1 MANGLYCMCVR
12 CVCLVS
18 IRKLDNIIDNVID
31 APSAPT
37 VDASLLAEAVPSGVA
52 VSPGDTRTGPQTYA
66 ARVLDATE
74 LERRDAP
81 GRLRQ
86 ALALLAAWQDDALSA
101 AELGAITAAQRIARQ
116 AQTEAQTETR
126 TAALARIV
134 RRLLITHGLDQ

>member
-1 MANGLYCMCVR
+1 MPRYAL
-12 CVCLVS
+12 

-86 ALALLAAWQDDALSA
+86 ALALLAAWQDDALTA
-101 AELGAITAAQRIARQ
+101 AELGALTAAQRIARQ
-116 AQTEAQTETR
+116 AQTETR

-134 RRLLITHGLDQ
+134 RRLLITQGLDG

>member
-1 MANGLYCMCVR
+1 MPQFAL
-12 CVCLVS
+12 

-86 ALALLAAWQDDALSA
+86 ALALLAAWQDDALTA
-101 AELGAITAAQRIARQ
+101 AELGALTAAQRIARQ
-116 AQTEAQTETR
+116 AQTETR

-134 RRLLITHGLDQ
+134 RRLLITQGLDQ

>member
-1 MANGLYCMCVR
+1 MPRYAL
-12 CVCLVS
+12 

-116 AQTEAQTETR
+116 AQTETR

-134 RRLLITHGLDQ
+134 RRLLITQGLDQ

>member
-1 MANGLYCMCVR
+1 MPRYAL
-12 CVCLVS
+12 

-37 VDASLLAEAVPSGVA
+37 VDASLFAEAVPSGVS
-52 VSPGDTRTGPQTYA
+52 VSPGDTRTAPQTYA
-66 ARVLDATE
+66 ARVLDSAKV
-74 LERRDAP
+74 ERRDAP
-81 GRLRQ
+81 GPLRQ

-116 AQTEAQTETR
+116 AQTETR

-134 RRLLITHGLDQ
+134 RRLLITQGLDQ

>member
-1 MANGLYCMCVR
+1 MPRYAL
-12 CVCLVS
+12 

-86 ALALLAAWQDDALSA
+86 ALALLAAWQDDALTA
-101 AELGAITAAQRIARQ
+101 AELGALTAAQRIARQ
-116 AQTEAQTETR
+116 AQTETR

-134 RRLLITHGLDQ
+134 RRLLITQGLDQ

>member
-1 MANGLYCMCVR
+1 MPRFAL
-12 CVCLVS
+12 

-86 ALALLAAWQDDALSA
+86 ALALLAAWQDDALTA
-101 AELGAITAAQRIARQ
+101 AELGALTAAQRIARQ
-116 AQTEAQTETR
+116 AQTETR

-134 RRLLITHGLDQ
+134 RRLLITQGLDQ

>member
-1 MANGLYCMCVR
+1 MPRFAL
-12 CVCLVS
+12 

-37 VDASLLAEAVPSGVA
+37 VDASLFAEAVPAGVA

-66 ARVLDATE
+66 ARVLDSAE
-74 LERRDAP
+74 VECRDAP

-86 ALALLAAWQDDALSA
+86 ALSVLASWQDDALSA
-101 AELGAITAAQRIARQ
+101 TELGALTAAQRIARQ
-116 AQTEAQTETR
+116 AQSETR

-134 RRLLITHGLDQ
+134 RRLLITQGLDQ

>member
-1 MANGLYCMCVR
+1 MPRYAL
-12 CVCLVS
+12 

-86 ALALLAAWQDDALSA
+86 ALALLAAWQDDALTA

-116 AQTEAQTETR
+116 AQTETR

-134 RRLLITHGLDQ
+134 RRLLITQGLDQ

>member
-1 MANGLYCMCVR
+1 MPRYAL
-12 CVCLVS
+12 

-86 ALALLAAWQDDALSA
+86 ALALLAAWQDDALTA
-101 AELGAITAAQRIARQ
+101 AELGALTAAQRIALQ
-116 AQTEAQTETR
+116 AQTETR

-134 RRLLITHGLDQ
+134 RRLLITQGLDQ

>member
-1 MANGLYCMCVR
+1 MPRYAL
-12 CVCLVS
+12 

-66 ARVLDATE
+66 ARVPDATE

-101 AELGAITAAQRIARQ
+101 AELGALTAAQRIARQ
-116 AQTEAQTETR
+116 AQTETR

-134 RRLLITHGLDQ
+134 RRLLITQGLDQ